1 MADSNFKSFLK
12 DIGSTIGD
20 LGIPIVSSVANMAMG
35 ILGSKIQKDTVNN
48 HMSGAE
54 REAFNLNAQEAQ
66 KARDWN
72 LQMDSTKYQR
82 QVTDMQKAGI
92 NPALAMN
99 GGVSTQAT
107 SNAMANASTQQSPMM
122 SVVDLA
128 TTAAN
133 LKNLKAQRQ
142 NIEADTKLKEA
153 NAEAISTENQY
164 RDEFLKLRNEGQAN
178 ANKLTTAQE
187 RETYKR
193 IDKAEAEIAEINQ
206 RAKTEEEKQRNLA
219 ADTLLKEANARQIEA
234 LTPVLVK
241 LREAET
247 ETQRAI
253 AAQAFA
259 NAAYQQGL
267 IKSGYIE
274 ALARKEGYNAQQAEQ
289 IALSISAD
297 NAKRGYS
304 ETMANGE
311 EFYSGGFAKF
321 FGTTFWQIADL
332 LGSVLHIGVN
342 YQGNTS
348 DSRSTSTSTSTSS
361 STSTSYSTVHSY
373 SHK

>member
-12 DIGSTIGD
+12 GIGSTIGD
-20 LGIPIVSSVANMAMG
+20 LGIPVVSSVANMAMG

-82 QVTDMQKAGI
+82 QVTDMQNAGI

-107 SNAMANASTQQSPMM
+107 SNAMANASTQQSPIM

-133 LKNLKAQRQ
+133 LKNLQAQRA
-142 NIEADTKLKEA
+142 NIEADTRLKEA

-164 RDEFLKLRNEGQAN
+164 RDEFLRLRNEGQSN

-219 ADTLLKEANARQIEA
+219 ADTLLKEANARQVEA

-241 LREAET
+241 LRQAET

-267 IKSGYIE
+267 IDSGYIE
-274 ALARKEGYNAQQAEQ
+274 ALAKKEGFNAQQAEQ

-332 LGSVLHIGVN
+332 LGSVLHVGVN

-348 DSRSTSTSTSTSS
+348 DSRSTSTSTSTS
-361 STSTSYSTVHSY
+361 TSYSSSTVHSY